1 MFLKQ
6 LTTKTI
12 NILMILNEHLQ
23 FQMSYSIKM
32 AIDKCLRA
40 MTSTEYLHEA
50 SALFI
55 VVFERLQRKKK
66 KFFSVVSKE
75 L

>member
-12 NILMILNEHLQ
+12 NILKILNEHLQ
-23 FQMSYSIKM
+23 FKCRFAIFLVHKAANYNIKM

-50 SALFI
+50 SALLI
-55 VVFERLQRKKK
+55 VVFERLQRH
-66 KFFSVVSKE
+66 
-75 L
+75 